1 MRKWVT
7 LLLLWGIAWPAWAT
21 KTMSVEQMEQ
31 LLIKLQ
37 GKPDG
42 KVAGELD
49 DVQLT
54 ERVSLS
60 RLTRWEAQFPGS
72 RTHEQLIKLADTSAF
87 QNPPGS
93 DVIPDP
99 PPNVETEERMLEMAV
114 DYVKSTMSRLPDF
127 YATRETTHF
136 ENILTQRTNYSMNEV
151 GMGRPLSGASIQP
164 VGVATDTL
172 IKGLHSTGE
181 TSTTVTYRD
190 GHEVLDADSGKH
202 KKDEPASG
210 LTSYGEFGPIMGAV
224 IGDLIQTGASWL
236 RWEQGA
242 SEPAAVFS
250 FAVPANHS
258 HFRIGIE
265 VEGKMQ
271 ELYPAYHGEI
281 EIDPATGEI
290 LRLSEVAEMAP
301 PHAAMRA
308 AIVVEYAPV
317 TIGNRSYICPVRGVA
332 YSRTPVPSAATTDQD
347 SGPVQTDLND
357 VAFVQYHEFGSE
369 ARIVPNA
376 GANGG
381 SNEGG
386 ESATPAP
393 ESSAGPAPAG
403 SPATAAAET
412 TGPPASASE
421 TATAPPPSP
430 PPAPPAEEAA
440 TPAPDSTPAA
450 AAQPP
455 APATSGPAP
464 TSESAEAPAPA
475 SAPAGVVATGTVLQ
489 AKSNLVL
496 VDVVITDHDKP
507 VKGLDRGRFHLFEDG
522 HEQQIASFEE
532 NEPPA
537 IVAIAKAPELPPDT
551 YSNVPIYPQT
561 SAVNVLL
568 MDALNTP
575 TGDQEQVRRMMVDY
589 LGTIKPGTSLAIFT
603 LSSRLRMAAGF
614 NTDIAQLAKV
624 LRGQKPNSSAP
635 SSVGPGQDASL
646 STSLTQVASS
656 LAVVTDPETRKLVGQ
671 IQQFAG
677 DMKAVDSDQRVS
689 MTLEAL
695 SELARYLA
703 AIPGRK
709 NLIWFSGSFPI
720 GLGPDAVARTPM
732 RNLSDYSDAVK
743 RTNALLTA
751 AQVSVYP
758 VDARG
763 LMTSPTSN
771 ATYVPPP
778 VGGETFP
785 SRTITNDNA
794 NFSVQTS
801 EDQGAMKSIAEETGG
816 HAYTT
821 GNDLKAALDKI
832 TATDSSYYAL
842 SYVPPEEKGGKF
854 HSIEVKVDG
863 AKYQLAYRR
872 GYFTDDASK
881 PAGNAGGPPKAIADA
896 AQLGAPPS
904 TQVLFEARALPA
916 GDPQIHGPVPN
927 EGAASANAAGFPGG
941 AHRYV
946 VDLDVDPQSLTFA
959 GEANGTRRT
968 QFECALVA
976 YDGEGKAMNTV
987 GREFNFDLPAE
998 QYQQLQAGGKEV
1010 PVRLAVD
1017 LPAGETVLRIV
1028 VYDPGS
1034 ARTGALEIP
1043 LHVAVR
1049 QVAGN

>member
-7 LLLLWGIAWPAWAT
+7 LLFLLGIAWPAWAA

-31 LLIKLQ
+31 LLNKLQ

-54 ERVSLS
+54 ERVTLA

-72 RTHEQLIKLADTSAF
+72 RTREQLIKLADTSAF

-93 DVIPDP
+93 DVVPDP

-127 YATRETTHF
+127 YATRQTTHF
-136 ENILTQRTNYSMNEV
+136 ENILTQRTNYSMNEI
-151 GMGRPLSGASIQP
+151 GMGKPLSGASIQP

-190 GHEVLDADSGKH
+190 GHEVTGEDSGKR
-202 KKDEPASG
+202 KKEEAPSLG
-210 LTSYGEFGPIMGAV
+210 LTSFGEFGPIMGAV
-224 IGDLIQTGASWL
+224 IGDLIQTGVRWL
-236 RWEQGA
+236 RWEQGP

-250 FAVPANHS
+250 FAVPANQS

-301 PHAAMRA
+301 PHASMRA

-317 TIGNRSYICPVRGVA
+317 KIGDRSYICPVRGVA

-347 SGPVQTDLND
+347 SGPVQTNLND

-369 ARIVPNA
+369 ARIVPNT

-393 ESSAGPAPAG
+393 AASNGAAPASTPAPATAPTASPAPAPAG
-403 SPATAAAET
+403 
-412 TGPPASASE
+412 
-421 TATAPPPSP
+421 
-430 PPAPPAEEAA
+430 EEAA
-440 TPAPDSTPAA
+440 TPAPGSTPAA
-450 AAQPP
+450 SAQPA
-455 APATSGPAP
+455 APETSGPAP
-464 TSESAEAPAPA
+464 ASESAEAPAPPPPA
-475 SAPAGVVATGTVLQ
+475 STPAGVVATGTVLQ

-507 VKGLDRGRFHLFEDG
+507 VKGLDRSRFHVLEDG

-532 NEPPA
+532 NQPPS
-537 IVAIAKAPELPPDT
+537 IVAIAKVPELPPNT
-551 YSNVPIYPQT
+551 FSNVPIYPQT

-646 STSLTQVASS
+646 STSLTQVASA

-677 DMKAVDSDQRVS
+677 DMKAVDLDQRVL

-732 RNLSDYSDAVK
+732 RNLSDYADAV
-743 RTNALLTA
+743 RHTNALLTA

-763 LMTSPTSN
+763 LMTSPTSD

-785 SRTITNDNA
+785 SRAITNDNV

-801 EDQGAMKSIAEETGG
+801 EDQGAMKTIAEETGG

-854 HSIEVKVDG
+854 HTIEVKVDG

-881 PAGNAGGPPKAIADA
+881 PAGNAGGPPKAMAGA

-904 TQVLFEARALPA
+904 TQILFEARALPA
-916 GDPQIHGPVPN
+916 ADPQIHGPVPN
-927 EGAASANAAGFPGG
+927 EGTASAKAGSFPGG

-946 VDLDVDPQSLTFA
+946 VDLGVDPRGLTFA
-959 GEANGTRRT
+959 GEADGTRRT
-968 QFECALVA
+968 QFQCALVA
-976 YDGEGKAMNTV
+976 YDGKGKAVNSV
-987 GREFNFDLPAE
+987 GREFNFDFPAE

-1028 VYDPGS
+1028 VYDPAS
-1034 ARTGALEIP
+1034 ARAGSLEIP
-1043 LHVAVR
+1043 LHVEAKQAV
-1049 QVAGN
+1049 GN